1 MIRYKYI
8 NNFILIIILVIISA
22 NTYSQHYF
30 IRKVKLNPKNDNQ
43 NIFGPSLHNGYLYYC
58 SDKKINTVNSF
69 ENEDGRRYSDI
80 YKVSINTNKLN
91 SEFNRLDTVV
101 NSKLNEGP
109 IEFFNNSNN
118 MCLSRNIEESNSD
131 TTVSNKI
138 GIVFFSINEDII
150 SLDNYFKYNSQ
161 EYNIAHPTISE
172 NDSLMIFVSDM
183 PGNYGSSDL
192 YESRYINGE
201 WSEPINL
208 GETINTKNKE
218 TFPFLYKNELYFTSE
233 REDGMGGLDIYK
245 SVLENSVWSKPELLP
260 FPINS
265 VNDDFSVYM
274 LHGNK
279 EGYITSNRKW
289 AKQRLS
295 NVIETKDNI
304 FYFKMNLPEP
314 SEYFEVNPDFCFKI
328 SDEEYDNQENIEL
341 IWDLGDGN
349 IKEGNNITHCYSN
362 IGNYI
367 IKLSIKDDNIDTIV
381 SNIDQYNINVSTN
394 NLPFIETKI
403 INDNM
408 LIFANFEGT
417 NTEYNEFYWKIDDQI
432 YYDKWVIVSADVKDI
447 NYITWN
453 NKFLKTLIGI
463 KKQNIK

>member
-1 MIRYKYI
+1 MISTI
-8 NNFILIIILVIISA
+8 
-22 NTYSQHYF
+22 TYSQHYF
-30 IRKVKLNPKNDNQ
+30 IKKVKLNPKKEIQ
-43 NIFGPSLHNGYLYYC
+43 NIFGPSLHNGNLYYC
-58 SDKKINTVNSF
+58 SDKKVNTVNSF

-80 YKVSINTNKLN
+80 YRVSINKNKLN
-91 SEFNRLDTVV
+91 SESERLDTLV
-101 NSKLNEGP
+101 NSKLNEAS
-109 IEFFNNSNN
+109 IEFYNNGNK
-118 MCLSRNIEESNSD
+118 MCLSRNIEKYNKD
-131 TTVSNKI
+131 TTISNKI
-138 GIVFFSINEDII
+138 GIVFFSIKNDSMIFEK
-150 SLDNYFKYNSQ
+150 YFRYNSQ
-161 EYNIAHPTISE
+161 EYNIAHPTISD
-172 NDSLMIFVSDM
+172 NDSILIFTSDM

-192 YESRYINGE
+192 YQSKYINGE
-201 WSEPINL
+201 WAEPINL
-208 GETINTKNKE
+208 GETINTKDKE

-233 REDGMGGLDIYK
+233 REDGIGGLDIYK
-245 SVLENSVWSKPELLP
+245 SILEDSVWSKPELLP

-289 AKQRLS
+289 SKQRLS

-304 FYFKMNLPEP
+304 FYFKMNLPVP

-349 IKEGNNITHCYSN
+349 IKKGNNITHCYSN

-417 NTEYNEFYWKIDDQI
+417 NIEYNEFYWKIDDQI
-432 YYDKWVIVSADVKDI
+432 YYDKWVILSTDVKDI

-453 NKFLKTLIGI
+453 NQFLKTLIGI